1 MKMMVL
7 GAVETAEGRTITERI
22 KKVSQMTFFDEDGD
36 PHQFTW
42 RTIQTWKT
50 RYNTHGHAGVT
61 SKPRRDKG
69 TRRKMPPEQ
78 ILEAV
83 EQAKPYLREGYKIT
97 DLYRVCIEKGLL
109 QRNQIAP
116 NTFRRAVNQYEMLKD
131 DDQTEDKKRLAF
143 AKAHANEMW
152 QGDTMIGPYVET
164 SSGKKKQAKLIAF
177 IDDASRL
184 LCHGQFVLDEN
195 THALKKSLRNAFYK
209 RGIPDSLYFDNGS
222 IYSCKDITLICAR
235 LGCLVLHTPVRD
247 GAAKGKIER
256 FFRTVRDQFLSK
268 NLDLSSTSALNKQF
282 NLWVEKSYNHRVH
295 STIGLKP
302 IDRFGLDL
310 KRIRYLTPNPHNDEI
325 FYHETKRSVIAD
337 NTFQANNIRY
347 EAPTDLRNRKI
358 QLRYNTD
365 ESGEPTGIPIVYLD
379 DKRQGEARRLLYT
392 TDLSKHPFYNGSSRK
407 KLSDFIVTN

>member
-7 GAVETAEGRTITERI
+7 GAVETTEGRTIVEKI
-22 KKVSQMTFFDEDGD
+22 KKVSAMTFYDEEGD

-50 RYNTHGHAGVT
+50 RYNKHGHAGIT
-61 SKPRRDKG
+61 SEPRRDKG
-69 TRRKMPPEQ
+69 TRRKIPPEQ

-109 QRNQIAP
+109 QRSQIAP
-116 NTFRRAVNQYEMLKD
+116 NTFRRAVNQYQMLENEEETK
-131 DDQTEDKKRLAF
+131 DKKRIAF

-152 QGDTMIGPYVET
+152 QGDTMVGPYVDT
-164 SSGKKKQAKLIAF
+164 SSEKKKQAKLIAF

-184 LCHGQFVLDEN
+184 LCHGQFVLEEN
-195 THALKKSLRNAFYK
+195 THALKRALRNAFYK
-209 RGIPDSLYFDNGS
+209 RGIPESLYFDNGS

-235 LGCLVLHTPVRD
+235 LGCLILHTPVRD

-256 FFRTVRDQFLSK
+256 FFRTVRDQFLSNK
-268 NLDLSSTSALNKQF
+268 LDLSSIDALNKQF
-282 NLWVEKSYNHRVH
+282 SLWVEESYNHKVH

-310 KRIRYLTPNPHNDEI
+310 KRIRYLAPNPHNDEV
-325 FYHETKRSVIAD
+325 FYHQTTRSVIAD
-337 NTFQANNIRY
+337 NTFQADNIRY
-347 EAPTDLRNRKI
+347 EAPTDLRNQKI
-358 QLRYNTD
+358 ELRYDTN
-365 ESGEPTGIPIVYLD
+365 ETGKPQGMPIVYLSG
-379 DKRQGEARRLLYT
+379 KRQGEARRL
-392 TDLSKHPFYNGSSRK
+392 DLIKNDRASKRQPITLK
-407 KLSDFIVTN
+407 